1 MRCRALLLVVL
12 ASVLAPG
19 CKKERSA
26 GDRADTTAETAPP
39 DPQAVGAGGEQAA
52 SKAPAGPTGTIS
64 GKVTLSGTPP
74 EMPVLNRGSD
84 SFCAQKE
91 MRAETVV
98 VGAGGAL
105 ANTLVRVAP
114 GAVPGWIPDQPAVVD
129 QVDCMY
135 RPRVQGAVRGQKLQV
150 KNSDGTMHNVNARR
164 LPWGERRDTET
175 LFNRAQPKGS
185 PPLEGAIRDADI
197 MKLKCDSHGWMQ
209 GYVVV
214 GDNPY
219 HATSG
224 GDGRFTIEKAPVG
237 SYELQAWHEMYGIKT
252 AKVTVE
258 EGKTATVDFT
268 YDAEKDRPASAGG
281 TAGTTP

>member
-1 MRCRALLLVVL
+1 MRCRTAVLVALAAAAVG
-12 ASVLAPG
+12 G
-19 CKKERSA
+19 CKKHKA
-26 GDRADTTAETAPP
+26 DADRADKTTETAPE
-39 DPQAVGAGGEQAA
+39 GGGDDAA
-52 SKAPAGPTGTIS
+52 KSKAPDGPTGTIT
-64 GKVTLSGTPP
+64 GVIKLTGTPP
-74 EMPVLNRGSD
+74 EMPMLQRGSD

-98 VGAGGAL
+98 VGDGGAL
-105 ANTLVRVAP
+105 ANTLVRIAP
-114 GAVPGWIPDQPAVVD
+114 GAVPGWIPDETVVVN
-129 QVDCMY
+129 QQDCMY
-135 RPRVQGAVRGQKLQV
+135 RPRVQGAVRGQRLQV

-175 LFNRAQPKGS
+175 LFNRGQPKGS
-185 PPLEGAIRDADI
+185 APLEGKIRDGDI

-224 GDGRFTIEKAPVG
+224 TDGHFTIEKAPVG

-258 EGKTATVDFT
+258 AGKAATVDFT
-268 YDAEKDRPASAGG
+268 YDAEKDKPPSMAGG
-281 TAGTTP
+281 AAPAGGSTP

>member
-1 MRCRALLLVVL
+1 MRCRAALLAAL
-12 ASVLAPG
+12 AVALAPA
-19 CKKERSA
+19 CKKDRG
-26 GDRADTTAETAPP
+26 GDRADKTTEPA
-39 DPQAVGAGGEQAA
+39 DPATGGDDTGDQAGGSSE
-52 SKAPAGPTGTIS
+52 APAGPTGTIS
-64 GKVTLSGTPP
+64 GVVKLAGTPP
-74 EMPVLNRGSD
+74 EMPLLQRGSD

-114 GAVPGWIPDQPAVVD
+114 GAVPGWVPDTAVVVD
-129 QVDCMY
+129 QQDCMY
-135 RPRVQGAVRGQKLQV
+135 RPRVQGAVRGQRLQV

-175 LFNRAQPKGS
+175 LFNRGQPKGS
-185 PPLEGAIRDADI
+185 PPLEGKIRDGDI

-219 HATSG
+219 HATSAA
-224 GDGRFTIEKAPVG
+224 DGRFTIEKAPVG
-237 SYELQAWHEMYGIKT
+237 TYELQAWHEMYGIKT
-252 AKVTVE
+252 ATVTVE
-258 EGKTATVDFT
+258 EGKTATADFA

-281 TAGTTP
+281 SP